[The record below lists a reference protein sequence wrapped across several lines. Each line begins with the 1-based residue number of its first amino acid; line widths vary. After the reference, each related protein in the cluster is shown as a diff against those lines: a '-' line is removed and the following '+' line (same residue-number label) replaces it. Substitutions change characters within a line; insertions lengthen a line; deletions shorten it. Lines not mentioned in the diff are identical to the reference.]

1 MSNVPERLRNLS
13 QFEYYNTAIALR
25 VEVTKLVM
33 SSAVPKSY
41 RFVFATQMA
50 ETARSVVFNIVK
62 SDAFYPNS
70 AENVAARKRFLTLAV
85 ADCEQ
90 LYQDMQCMLAMG
102 LPVKVSRLDCVS
114 EMIDREIKLLKG
126 ARNGVKLIGKG

>member
-25 VEVTKLVM
+25 VEVTKLVT
-33 SSAVPKSY
+33 SSAVLKSY

-90 LYQDMQCMLAMG
+90 LYHDMQCMLAMG
-102 LPVKVSRLDCVS
+102 LPVKVSRLDCV
-114 EMIDREIKLLKG
+114 EMISTER
-126 ARNGVKLIGKG
+126 

>member
-25 VEVTKLVM
+25 VEVTKLVT

-50 ETARSVVFNIVK
+50 ETARSVVFNIVNNHI
-62 SDAFYPNS
+62 YHG
-70 AENVAARKRFLTLAV
+70 AAQSISGRA
-85 ADCEQ
+85 
-90 LYQDMQCMLAMG
+90 
-102 LPVKVSRLDCVS
+102 SRGS
-114 EMIDREIKLLKG
+114 
-126 ARNGVKLIGKG
+126 

>member
-25 VEVTKLVM
+25 VEVTKLVT

-50 ETARSVVFNIVK
+50 
-62 SDAFYPNS
+62 
-70 AENVAARKRFLTLAV
+70 
-85 ADCEQ
+85 
-90 LYQDMQCMLAMG
+90 
-102 LPVKVSRLDCVS
+102 
-114 EMIDREIKLLKG
+114 
-126 ARNGVKLIGKG
+126 

>member
-1 MSNVPERLRNLS
+1 M
-13 QFEYYNTAIALR
+13 
-25 VEVTKLVM
+25 
-33 SSAVPKSY
+33 
-41 RFVFATQMA
+41 
-50 ETARSVVFNIVK
+50 FNIVK

-126 ARNGVKLIGKG
+126 ARNGVKPIGKG